1 MIITYKEQGKTL
13 GQLTN
18 EIREKLKK
26 KICYIGR
33 LDPIAS
39 GMICFLED
47 DECKSQ
53 SSFIKFDKT
62 YTFNLI
68 LGISTD
74 SGDALGMITGIS
86 SCFEV
91 EDKFMDLFNN
101 FHYNQKYPLYS
112 SYVIKKDGLKKP
124 LWYFAKNGI
133 KLEDN
138 EIPVHSVH
146 IKMLEKTD
154 EEFYIK
160 STDYFIKQIEKL
172 DDIKGECFRKE
183 EVIKQY
189 EQMESIHLLAIPLIA
204 KVSSGTYIRRLCEDI
219 GNYLKMP
226 AMADSI
232 ERVAFHFPETVKNY
246 EII

>member
-1 MIITYKEQGKTL
+1 MIITYKNQGKTL

-18 EIREKLKK
+18 EIREKLNK

-39 GMICFLED
+39 GIVCYLED
-47 DECKSQ
+47 EECKSQ
-53 SSFIKFDKT
+53 SSFLKFDKT

-86 SCFEV
+86 PCFEID
-91 EDKFMDLFNN
+91 EGFMDLFND
-101 FHYNQKYPLYS
+101 FQYKQKYPMYS

-124 LWYFAKNGI
+124 LWYFAKNNI
-133 KLEDN
+133 RLCDD
-138 EIPVHSVH
+138 EIPEHLVYV
-146 IKMLEKTD
+146 KNLEKTD
-154 EEFYIK
+154 EPFYIK
-160 STDYFIKQIEKL
+160 SPSYFIKQIEKL
-172 DDIKGECFRKE
+172 DDIKGECFRKD

-189 EQMESIHLLAIPLIA
+189 QELESIHLLAIPLIA

-219 GNYLKMP
+219 GKYLGIP

-232 ERVAFHFPETVKNY
+232 ERVAFHFPENVKNY